1 MRCNEFDVLI
11 DEMLSGIFYPE
22 ASQHMRECERCNS
35 HYRARAAVRNGLNR
49 LAVAEL
55 PGPSRQTDRAVME
68 AYRRL
73 QQRRAGGSA
82 VPPSKPGTGLP
93 GSSADRVIVFPGRGV
108 PSLWTSRSLWSGA
121 AAAAAVVAIFG
132 ATLHMWNGTPVV
144 NTPTAVTAPA
154 KAAAPQVPESP
165 AQVARAVTHR
175 AQRLASAVRSAV
187 RTEAVEAARKASA
200 AAETQEQ
207 LVATRSA
214 PERAAVVFGGGESFN
229 SEPVTRQAAGAAPVM
244 QLAGTST
251 HRVAQS
257 ASSTW
262 TGYSNLM
269 YCDPVTC
276 SGPMQVVRI
285 KVPVGQ
291 VKPNVGQQVGNGF
304 VNADVVVGP
313 DGVARAIRVAQ

>member
-1 MRCNEFDVLI
+1 MRCKEFDVLI

-49 LAVAEL
+49 LAAVER
-55 PGPSRQTDRAVME
+55 PGPSRRTDRAVME

-82 VPPSKPGTGLP
+82 VPSYP
-93 GSSADRVIVFPGRGV
+93 ADRVIDFPGRSV

-132 ATLHMWNGTPVV
+132 ATLHMWNGTPAV
-144 NTPTAVTAPA
+144 NAPTAVSAPA
-154 KAAAPQVPESP
+154 KAAAPQAPESP

-175 AQRLASAVRSAV
+175 AQRLASAVRSSVHSSAV
-187 RTEAVEAARKASA
+187 HADAAEVARNSSA
-200 AAETQEQ
+200 PAETQEQ

-214 PERAAVVFGGGESFN
+214 LERAAVVFGGGESFN
-229 SEPVTRQAAGAAPVM
+229 SEPVTRQAASAAPVM

-251 HRVAQS
+251 HSVAQS